1 MTIEAEEICEELNGV
16 ICVEAPLEVS
26 EALPLDWNP
35 VCLGVAFSIEYVGL
49 DGILYRHE
57 FNQAGA
63 AELLADIDADTID
76 DSTAQAL
83 SEISSLLLVDSE
95 DDFLVINKV
104 ELTSLGLKG

>member
-1 MTIEAEEICEELNGV
+1 MTEAADICEELNGV
-16 ICVEAPLEVS
+16 VCVEAPLEVS
-26 EALPLDWNP
+26 EALPLDWDP

-57 FNQAGA
+57 FNQSGA
-63 AELLADIDADTID
+63 AELLADIDQDNID
-76 DSTAQAL
+76 STTAQAL
-83 SEISSLLLVDSE
+83 SETSSLLLVDPE

>member
-1 MTIEAEEICEELNGV
+1 MTEAADICGELNGV
-16 ICVEAPLEVS
+16 VCVEAPLEVS
-26 EALPLDWNP
+26 EALPLDWDP
-35 VCLGVAFSIEYVGL
+35 ICLGVAFSIEYVGL

-63 AELLADIDADTID
+63 AELPADIDQDTID
-76 DSTAQAL
+76 STTAQAL
-83 SEISSLLLVDSE
+83 SETSSLLLVDSE